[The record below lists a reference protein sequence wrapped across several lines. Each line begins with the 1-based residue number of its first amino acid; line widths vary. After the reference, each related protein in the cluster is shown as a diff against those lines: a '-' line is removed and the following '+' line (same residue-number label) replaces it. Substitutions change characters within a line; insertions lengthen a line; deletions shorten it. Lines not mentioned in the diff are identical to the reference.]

1 MTEMLGC
8 SNPATD
14 YASGANLFEQR
25 NWEWLVAGSYY
36 NYAILEPDQ
45 ITITYPGGNFEVRD
59 WDYQVIAKPE
69 VRGRILEAVA
79 AENIRFFRP

>member
-8 SNPATD
+8 GNPASN
-14 YASGANLFEQR
+14 YASGGNLFEQR

-45 ITITYPGGNFEVRD
+45 VTITYPGGNFEVRD
-59 WDYQVIAKPE
+59 LDYRVIAKPE
-69 VRGRILEAVA
+69 VRGPVLEAVA
-79 AENIRFFRP
+79 AENTRFYRP